1 MITYF
6 WHLKFFSF
14 DYVYPKYVHAN
25 VAFGM
30 QVKSYVH
37 VIYEDV
43 YLELDPNLKS
53 LKNLVL
59 VWVLNLFT

>member
-1 MITYF
+1 
-6 WHLKFFSF
+6 
-14 DYVYPKYVHAN
+14 VHAN